1 MWKIMSTEPDKV
13 IEDFVSLII
22 LLVGLAAVLEIR

>member
-1 MWKIMSTEPDKV
+1 MSTEPDKV